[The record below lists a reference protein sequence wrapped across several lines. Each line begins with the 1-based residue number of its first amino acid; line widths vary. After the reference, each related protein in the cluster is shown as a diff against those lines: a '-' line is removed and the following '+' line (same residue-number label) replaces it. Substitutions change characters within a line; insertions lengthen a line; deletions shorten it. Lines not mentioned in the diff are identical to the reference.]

1 MDAPAQA
8 VPVAQG
14 YTPLRTYRYERKFLV
29 EELLDFQ
36 AEAIIK
42 MHPRLFYAPYPPRF
56 VNNLY
61 FDTPDMENYYDNV
74 NGASHRR
81 KVRVR
86 WYGAPFGE
94 VSQPVLEI
102 KVKDGMV
109 GTKHTYPLAPF
120 SLDRGFCNGY
130 FKSVVLD
137 SDLPENVRRDLC
149 NLEVVLFNR
158 YYRRYYASR
167 DGHFRVTLD
176 SEMAFYKANGV
187 FGNAFIH
194 RQMDDHELVVELKY
208 EADQEAHANRVASFF
223 PFRVTRNSKYVQ
235 GIERVYF

>member
-1 MDAPAQA
+1 MKAAAPAE
-8 VPVAQG
+8 QG
-14 YTPLRTYRYERKFLV
+14 YTPLNAYRYERKFLV
-29 EELLDFQ
+29 DELLPGQ
-36 AEAIIK
+36 AEAVIK
-42 MHPRLFYAPYPPRF
+42 LHPRLFYAPYPPRF

-74 NGASHRR
+74 NGAAHRR

-86 WYGAPFGE
+86 WYGAPIGE
-94 VSQPVLEI
+94 LNQPVLEI
-102 KVKDGMV
+102 KVKDGLV
-109 GTKHTYPLAPF
+109 GTKYAYRLAPF
-120 SLDRGFCNGY
+120 CLDQRCSSGD
-130 FKSVVLD
+130 FKAWRLR
-137 SDLPENVRRDLC
+137 SDLPENVRRELD
-149 NLEVVLFNR
+149 NQEVVLFNR

-176 SEMAFYKANGV
+176 TEMAFYKANGV

-194 RQMDDHELVVELKY
+194 RQVNYRELVVELKY
-208 EADQEAHANRVASFF
+208 EVDQEMQANRVAGYF

>member
-1 MDAPAQA
+1 MDVPAQT
-8 VPVAQG
+8 PVELG

-29 EELLDFQ
+29 DEMRPFQ
-36 AEAIIK
+36 VEAVIK
-42 MHPRLFYAPYPPRF
+42 LHPRLFYAPYPSRD

-61 FDTPDMENYYDNV
+61 FDTPDMANYYDNV
-74 NGASHRR
+74 NGADRRR

-94 VSQPVLEI
+94 LNRPMLEI
-102 KVKDGMV
+102 KVKEGLV

-120 SLDRGFCNGY
+120 CLGQDFCNDY
-130 FKSVVLD
+130 FKSIVLK

-149 NLEVVLFNR
+149 NLEGVLFNR
-158 YYRRYYASR
+158 YHRQYYASR

-176 SEMAFYKANGV
+176 AEMAFYKANGA

-194 RQMDDHELVVELKY
+194 RQVNHHDLIVELKY
-208 EADQEAHANRVASFF
+208 EIDQELHANRVASFF
-223 PFRVTRNSKYVQ
+223 PFRVTRNSKYVN